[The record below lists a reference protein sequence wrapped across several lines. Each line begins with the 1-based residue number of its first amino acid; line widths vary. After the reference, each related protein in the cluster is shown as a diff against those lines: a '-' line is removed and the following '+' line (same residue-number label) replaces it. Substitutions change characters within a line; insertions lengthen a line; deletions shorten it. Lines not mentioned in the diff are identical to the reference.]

1 MEKEHMPRCGQEDQG
16 GEHGEAG
23 KMTRPADA
31 TLEREKESS
40 AFTFDQAAAEL
51 LVSRRW
57 LEYWLA
63 DHPVDA
69 TGTPFYVP
77 MGRRKTFE
85 QNDIAR
91 IRACIREEERCRL
104 HSLGVARAGYSVIAE
119 QLARLAVASPSMV
132 PAKPQTKISR
142 RGRLPKSR

>member
-1 MEKEHMPRCGQEDQG
+1 
-16 GEHGEAG
+16 
-23 KMTRPADA
+23 MTRPAAD

-69 TGTPFYVP
+69 AGTPFYVP
-77 MGRRKTFE
+77 MGRKKTFE

-91 IRACIREEERCRL
+91 IREVIREEERWRL
-104 HSLGVARAGYSVIAE
+104 KSIGVKAATSTSMAGLLG
-119 QLARLAVASPSMV
+119 RLAADAACEVL
-132 PAKPQTKISR
+132 AKPPTKTSR
-142 RGRLPKSR
+142 RVTLPRSSNNTGRVISM

>member
-1 MEKEHMPRCGQEDQG
+1 
-16 GEHGEAG
+16 
-23 KMTRPADA
+23 MTSR
-31 TLEREKESS
+31 
-40 AFTFDQAAAEL
+40 AFTMDEAADEL

-104 HSLGVARAGYSVIAE
+104 SSIGVKAARPTITE
-119 QLARLAVASPSMV
+119 ELLARLAVASSSPA
-132 PAKPQTKISR
+132 PAKPR
-142 RGRLPKSR
+142 